1 MTEPEQQEQDVAEA
15 GVGAPADASA
25 SAPAPAAVEPPPPEL
40 GVVRDVQLRLTVE
53 VGATTMA
60 VGQVM
65 ELEPGAV
72 VELDR
77 DVGDP
82 ADLLVNGKKIGR
94 AEVTVEDERLAIRVI
109 DLVSDDTTGS

>member
-1 MTEPEQQEQDVAEA
+1 MTEPEQQDQAVAEEGA
-15 GVGAPADASA
+15 AAPADAA
-25 SAPAPAAVEPPPPEL
+25 APAAAETPPPEL

-77 DVGDP
+77 EVGDP

-94 AEVTVEDERLAIRVI
+94 AEITVEDERLAVRVV
-109 DLVSDDTTGS
+109 DLISDDAQGS

>member
-1 MTEPEQQEQDVAEA
+1 MAEPEQQEQAAVEEAASTSEPAE
-15 GVGAPADASA
+15 GTPSAPADA
-25 SAPAPAAVEPPPPEL
+25 PAPDL
-40 GVVRDVQLRLTVE
+40 GLVRDVKLRLTVE

-94 AEVTVEDERLAIRVI
+94 AEVTVEEERLAIRVI
-109 DLVSDDTTGS
+109 ELISDDAKAS

>member
-1 MTEPEQQEQDVAEA
+1 MTEPEHQEQAAAEA
-15 GVGAPADASA
+15 GAEAPAESP
-25 SAPAPAAVEPPPPEL
+25 SPTPAATETRAPEL

-94 AEVTVEDERLAIRVI
+94 AEVTVEDERLAIRVV
-109 DLVSDDTTGS
+109 DLVSDDATGS